1 MHTELPRRKT
11 DRYTYG
17 PVPSRRLGFSLGI
30 DIIPFKICSYDCV
43 YCQLGK
49 TKNKVLLRK
58 EYTPADDVLADIKKA
73 LKNDVRIDFLTFS
86 GSGEPTLHKN
96 IGYLIRE
103 IKKLTTI
110 PVAVLTNGSLL
121 HLPEVRDDLV
131 NADVVIPTLCTA
143 DEDVFRSIHRGHN
156 TLDLSKIINGY
167 IDFRRVFKGQ
177 IWLEVMIVRG
187 VNDKP
192 EQIKRLKREIER
204 INPDKIHLNTV
215 VRPPS
220 ESAAQAVSHD
230 KLQELKDILCS
241 KTEIVVDFSKTAKQ
255 IKNENTLEMILA
267 IISRRPITADD
278 LAKTMNLSSNEILKC
293 IETLLQN
300 GKVKISEHEGRKF
313 YTIRGIDDRT
323 KGP

>member
-230 KLQELKDILCS
+230 KLQELKDILGS

>member
-1 MHTELPRRKT
+1 M
-11 DRYTYG
+11 
-17 PVPSRRLGFSLGI
+17 PSRRLGFSLGI
-30 DIIPFKICSYDCV
+30 DIIPLKNCSYDCV

-58 EYTPADDVLADIKKA
+58 EYTPAQDVLADIEKA
-73 LKNDVRIDFLTFS
+73 LKNYMHIDFLTFS
-86 GSGEPTLHKN
+86 GSGEPTLHKK

-121 HLPEVRDDLV
+121 HLPEVRDDLM

-143 DEDVFRSIHRGHN
+143 DEDVFRVIHRGHN
-156 TLDLSKIINGY
+156 TVDIRNIINGY
-167 IDFRRVFKGQ
+167 IDFRKDFKGQ

-192 EQIKRLKREIER
+192 EQIKRLKKVIEQ
-204 INPDKIHLNTV
+204 IKPDRIHLNTV

-220 ESAAQAVSHD
+220 ESSAHPVSHE
-230 KLQELKDILCS
+230 KLQELKDILGS
-241 KTEIVVDFSKTAKQ
+241 KTEIVVDFSETAKEIQ
-255 IKNENTLEMILA
+255 NEDTLEMILA

-278 LAKTMNLSSNEILKC
+278 LAKTTNLPKKEILEC
-293 IETLLQN
+293 IKKLSQK
-300 GKVKISEHEGRKF
+300 GKVMISEHEGRKF

-323 KGP
+323 KGPQQG